1 MTDTDHM
8 KRTLTVVGLVGMA
21 SAAAFAG
28 VKALIVQGANRP
40 ATTAAPLPDTNV
52 GHQLNQA
59 VERFREAFG
68 A

>member
-8 KRTLTVVGLVGMA
+8 KRTLTVVGLIGMA
-21 SAAAFAG
+21 SAAAVAG
-28 VKALIVQGANRP
+28 AKALIVQSARRP
-40 ATTAAPLPDTNV
+40 AAEEPPLPDSDV